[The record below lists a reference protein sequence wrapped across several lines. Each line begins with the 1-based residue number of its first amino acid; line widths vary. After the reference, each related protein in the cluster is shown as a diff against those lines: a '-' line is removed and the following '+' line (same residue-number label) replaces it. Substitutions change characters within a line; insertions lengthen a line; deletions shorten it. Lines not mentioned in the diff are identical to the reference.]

1 MSQTDGNCFHQGDS
15 VERLIGLERER
26 LVDGLAA
33 VFPDA
38 DRVQR
43 RDDVKAMTIRGGR
56 SAADARLAT
65 IDPIAYARTRN
76 HLDGAVTGLS
86 PWIRHGVLSLAEVRD
101 RALALVQDPR
111 EAAKLVS
118 ELGWRDYW
126 RQVHFA
132 IGDRIHDD
140 IEPPAAA
147 ARGASADRMPE
158 DVLDAATGMRCIDSF
173 VRRLHD
179 QGWLHNHERMWL
191 ASWLVHV
198 RRVRWQAGADWFLE
212 HLLDADPASN
222 HLSWQW
228 IAGTFSAKPYNFNRE
243 NIEAHSGGVHCSPC
257 PLLGRCDV
265 EGDYGL
271 LSERLFLTGTAT
283 QRPALRIRPAGPA
296 AMAAGRSLPSKDGTT
311 IVWLTLDSVSDAS
324 PAARANPDATRVFV
338 VDPAWLAR
346 ERPTLKRLAFL
357 FECLA
362 EVPRLEVHVG
372 DPASLLATRARAL
385 GCERICLAETPCPAV
400 GRAVAAL
407 QGTVRIEQ
415 VAWPEF
421 CDRGTVRDLGRF
433 SRYWSQVEAS
443 ALRPTR

>member
-1 MSQTDGNCFHQGDS
+1 MSQTDGNRFGQSGS
-15 VERLIGLERER
+15 VERLIGLDRER
-26 LVDGLAA
+26 LIDGLAEA
-33 VFPDA
+33 FPDA

-56 SAADARLAT
+56 AAATARLAA

-76 HLDGAVTGLS
+76 QVDGAVTGLS

-101 RALALVQDPR
+101 RALALVQEPR
-111 EAAKLVS
+111 EAAKFVS

-126 RQVHFA
+126 RQVHLA

-147 ARGASADRMPE
+147 ARGARGDRMPE
-158 DVLDAATGMRCIDSF
+158 DVLDAATGMHCIDAF

-228 IAGTFSAKPYNFNRE
+228 IAGTFSAKPYIFNRE

-265 EGDYGL
+265 EGDYDQL
-271 LSERLFLTGTAT
+271 ATRLFLPAD
-283 QRPALRIRPAGPA
+283 QIERPPLRIRPATSPAPTGRPSSPADGPA
-296 AMAAGRSLPSKDGTT
+296 L
-311 IVWLTLDSVSDAS
+311 VWLTLDSACEAS
-324 PAARANPDATRVFV
+324 PAAAANPDAVRVFV
-338 VDPAWLAR
+338 IDPAWLDR

-362 EVPRLEVHVG
+362 DLPRLEVHVG
-372 DPASLLATRARAL
+372 DPIAVLAARARAL
-385 GCERICLAETPCPAV
+385 ACERICLTETPCPAV
-400 GRAVAAL
+400 GRAVAGL
-407 QGTVRIEQ
+407 RGTIPVEP
-415 VAWPEF
+415 VAWPQF
-421 CDRGTVRDLGRF
+421 CDRDRVSDLGRF
-433 SRYWSQVEAS
+433 SRYWSKVESS